1 MKQTDCVLGIDMG
14 TGGARVGIF
23 DLNGNPIVF
32 CSESYPL
39 YTPTS
44 GRAEQNPDEWWEAI
58 CKASR
63 RAIAE
68 SDIDPHC
75 IKGMSVDT
83 TCSQYFFLAMT
94 WFRYAMQFCGWMFVH
109 PSRQR
114 KFTNPGM
121 TH

>member
-83 TCSQYFFLAMT
+83 TCCTVLLSGDDMVPLRNAILWMDVRASQQA
-94 WFRYAMQFCGWMFVH
+94 
-109 PSRQR
+109 
-114 KFTNPGM
+114 KKITNPGM